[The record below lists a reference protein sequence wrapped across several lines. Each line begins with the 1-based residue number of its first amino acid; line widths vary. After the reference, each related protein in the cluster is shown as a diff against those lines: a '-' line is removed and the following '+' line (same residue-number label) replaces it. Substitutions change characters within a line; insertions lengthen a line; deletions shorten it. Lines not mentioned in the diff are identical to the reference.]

1 MVDKIYEEKRLDA
14 RQRRRDEAYATLPE
28 VTISASA
35 ETGRVESSI
44 AVPLQRS
51 YIGQKPVISAS
62 LADTLC
68 ATIGVRRLLDTLNTT
83 LGTSYTL
90 DTPSLSSILMECTAN
105 NYDFGTA
112 YCSLRDVW
120 YTDDWNTVREE
131 LHKRR
136 EEDQRERREALNGNC
151 IVHPHT
157 SPRRVWDLYSN
168 RVVPTWATS
177 PSKELAPIS
186 HAWAHEKDRKAVW
199 TRINGYEWPVP
210 IPKDTSL
217 DLIRIEMLN
226 LGAEYVWLDVLC
238 LKQKGG
244 RRDDLREKEWELDVP
259 TIGCVY
265 YNTDRVYCYLS
276 GLGRPLTLREGDLE
290 SDQCWFNRAWTLQEV
305 GKKRIICG
313 QMLDGPMQAKG
324 DKDRVYET
332 KIMTRFHQKLRD
344 ASAVLQYQ
352 EADVFRTLVEMQHRK
367 STKEVEKVMG
377 LAFLLKASTI
387 PAYSEDQNL
396 EATWTALVNMTS
408 KRTRAVL
415 FFHYPEPG
423 NRGTKWRPSWDQV
436 MTTPLP
442 IVSDCQGSI
451 DWTAE
456 GSGHDRSWA
465 PCIEEGIVRGL
476 TMGGRRQYGA
486 LLVQDA
492 HGGQHAF
499 KITATHSHPI
509 PERAYTMIGDNR
521 LLYWVVG
528 QKLSEKKFEKVS
540 VIKIANSEEGKKL
553 KDLNIVKGRIN
564 ILL

>member
-1 MVDKIYEEKRLDA
+1 MVDNIYEEKRLDA

-28 VTISASA
+28 VTISAKA

-44 AVPLQRS
+44 AVPLQRI

-68 ATIGVRRLLDTLNTT
+68 ATFGVRQLLDKLNTT

-90 DTPSLSSILMECTAN
+90 DTPSLSSFLLECTTN

-112 YCSLRDVW
+112 YCSFRDVW
-120 YTDDWNTVREE
+120 YTDDWSTIREE
-131 LHKRR
+131 LRKRG
-136 EEDQRERREALNGNC
+136 EEDQRERREALDGNC

-168 RVVPTWATS
+168 RVVPTWDTS

-186 HAWAHEKDRKAVW
+186 HAWVHEKDRKDVW

-210 IPKDTSL
+210 IPKDTNL

-276 GLGRPLTLREGDLE
+276 GLGRPLALKEGDLE

-313 QMLDGPMQAKG
+313 QTLDGPMQAKG
-324 DKDRVYET
+324 DKDRIYET
-332 KIMTRFHQKLRD
+332 EILTRFYQKLRD

-352 EADVFRTLVEMQHRK
+352 EADVFRALVGMQHRK
-367 STKEVEKVMG
+367 STKEVDKVMG

-387 PAYSEDQNL
+387 PAYSESQNL
-396 EATWTALVNMTS
+396 ETAWTALVNTTS

-442 IVSDCQGSI
+442 MVSDCQGSI

-456 GSGHDRSWA
+456 GHDHDRSWA
-465 PCIEEGIVRGL
+465 PCIEKGLVRGL
-476 TMGGRRQYGA
+476 TMGGRRQHGE
-486 LLVQDA
+486 LSVKDA
-492 HGGQHAF
+492 HGRRHAF

-509 PERAYTMIGDNR
+509 PEKTYTLIGDNR
-521 LLYWVVG
+521 LFYWVVG
-528 QKLSEKKFEKVS
+528 QRLSGKKFEKVS

-553 KDLNIVKGRIN
+553 KDLNIAKERIS